1 MHIDCT
7 CESRPSGGCALE
19 SCWASCNRL
28 VVVSH
33 FMLLSDP
40 SRVGGAK
47 MHSPWEGSY
56 AFFFCFISF
65 KLGKMLSALNDLYQ
79 SLSKFRN
86 GKHPEI
92 SSKNKSLGPGGL
104 GSKEA
109 HRVLHC
115 VRLTPFPYPSFPTN
129 TVKLAEI

>member
-7 CESRPSGGCALE
+7 CESRPSGSCAPE
-19 SCWASCNRL
+19 SCWASCNGL
-28 VVVSH
+28 EVVSH

-40 SRVGGAK
+40 SSFGGAK

-65 KLGKMLSALNDLYQ
+65 KLGKMLSAPNDLYQ

-86 GKHPEI
+86 GNHPEI
-92 SSKNKSLGPGGL
+92 SLKNKWLRPTHRNSDSVGL
-104 GSKEA
+104 EW
-109 HRVLHC
+109 
-115 VRLTPFPYPSFPTN
+115 TW
-129 TVKLAEI
+129 